1 MRKPFFVAMAAALML
16 LSISA
21 WGQKAPGSTRVAVL
35 EFSVKGDIGLAGAGS
50 VAAEWLSSALAAT
63 TKFQVLERVLLDK
76 VLEEQSISVSGMIDE
91 KSSAK
96 IGQLFGAQA
105 IATGSLV
112 AWAGKVTMTA
122 KIIDVG
128 TGAVL
133 KSATCQVPDLGALS
147 ARMKDVAGV
156 LDGSMP
162 ADSLAD
168 ATTLPG
174 SKKRD
179 DKAVSVVKATRRDG
193 KLRLII
199 DRGELD
205 RVAKGQ
211 AFQIMIPVFE
221 KSEVSGSSV
230 RTGWKRLGVVLISY
244 VEPSYS
250 AGEFLPELFVP
261 VTEAVLVK
269 EAVALPAPPVNMTLY
284 AGVLNVGGQMGF
296 GIGSKNGMVSYFFGY
311 ETSQPS
317 LFLTDAAGEILGV
330 SYELPILGNTF
341 SRSRITAGAAALGR
355 LNFGDVNAP
364 LIYGG
369 GGAAFLGLTFGSFKV
384 QLGARGMYMFG
395 SSIDDKVVGGNR
407 TISVRSI
414 EPFITLAYEPSFFSG
429 R

>member
-1 MRKPFFVAMAAALML
+1 MRKPFFFAMAAALALM
-16 LSISA
+16 SISA
-21 WGQKAPGSTRVAVL
+21 WGQKAPGPTRVAVL
-35 EFSVKGDIGLAGAGS
+35 EFSVKGDIGLQGAGS
-50 VAAEWLSSALAAT
+50 VAAEWLSSALAASA
-63 TKFQVLERVLLDK
+63 KYQVLERVLLDK

-133 KSATCQVPDLGALS
+133 KSATCQVPDLSALS

-162 ADSLAD
+162 TDFLAD
-168 ATTLPG
+168 TAAFPG

-179 DKAVSVVKATRRDG
+179 DKAVSVVKATKRDG

-211 AFQIMIPVFE
+211 AFSIMIPVFE

-250 AGEFLPELFVP
+250 AGDFLPELFVP
-261 VTEAVLVK
+261 VTEDVLVK

-284 AGVLNVGGQMGF
+284 AGALNVGGQMGF
-296 GIGSKNGMVSYFFGY
+296 GIGSRNGIVSYFFGY

-330 SYELPILGNTF
+330 SYELPILGNAF

-355 LNFGDVNAP
+355 LNFGSVDTP
-364 LIYGG
+364 MMYGG
-369 GGAAFLGLTFGSFKV
+369 GGAAFLGLTFGSIKI
-384 QLGARGMYMFG
+384 QLGARGMYMYG
-395 SSIDDKVVGGNR
+395 SSIDSNAVGGNR